1 MNTKTFAQQA
11 RNILMKGVAN
21 KLLYWGFNEAGEELT
36 RPESVQ
42 GGYMFRGEAYDD
54 TTVPKKWNT
63 LKVAIKRKGIE
74 QVVEEAAYTWFNRMM
89 AIRILA
95 KNGHEQAQ
103 LEYISEEQQ
112 LPVMVQRARRGQY
125 DFLPNKDKARLQRI
139 ITDFSKENE
148 AFAQLLVGYCTT
160 NTLLKNVF
168 GSVDDYTEILL
179 PDDILSENGFLH
191 LLNTTDA
198 IADEDYQEVELIG
211 WLYQFYISE
220 RKDEVFASFK
230 KKKKAE
236 AKDIP
241 AATQIFTPNW
251 IVKYMVQNTVGKL
264 WLDLNPDSKI
274 KGDLKYLVEG
284 ENPRYGDP
292 IIAEVANIK
301 LLDPACGSGH
311 ILVEGFDLLYQMYM
325 EEYYPPQE
333 AVESILK
340 NNLFGLDIDD
350 RAMQL
355 ARFAVLL
362 KAAKHYPNILK
373 AGILPHIYA
382 MPAPRHFA
390 ANEIATFL
398 GEAGNGYEEELT
410 DALKLMYQAKN
421 LGSTM
426 QLEISEGGLG
436 YIRQRLEALNNNPQ
450 LDLME
455 QGVLIAIRPFIQVLF
470 LLCQKYEAVV
480 ANPPYMG
487 QRTMNLKLKE
497 YINTKYSISKT
508 DLFSVFIEV
517 MLNFL
522 KPNSRVGCITM
533 ESWMFLSSYESL
545 RQKIINEYSIVSL
558 THLGW
563 HIIGIA
569 FGTTAFILEKSK
581 KIENGEYSS
590 LSIEDIDNEKKI
602 PLVFPKKDNGRYA
615 LMPQRNFLKIPSAPI
630 AYWVS
635 AEMINAF
642 AVGKSITSYVD
653 IFQGIIT
660 GNNER
665 FLRYWTEVSLCK
677 IPFETSGIDKINLNK
692 QYWIPYNK
700 GGTFRKWYGI
710 QDNVVFW
717 KYGPDDKTRGKKSFE
732 HYYLRKYVAWSY
744 TVHDAI
750 ATRYY
755 PNGFLWDVRG
765 SGIMDKTNNLFY
777 LQGLIGSIVG
787 VTFFKIVNST
797 ISCQVENIIQLPIII
812 NLDKKKYIEEIVIKA
827 ISISKMD
834 WDSYENSWNFSKN
847 PLLSNNDYLEQ
858 EYQNWS
864 DNVKSEFFNLQKMEE
879 ELNSH
884 FINIYNL
891 QEELTPEVR
900 LKDITILQ
908 EELDSKALEAL
919 EPTFRE
925 QGKEA
930 IELPIKKDV
939 VMQQLISYALG
950 IFMGRY
956 RLDQKGLQI
965 AHPNP
970 SEEEIA
976 PYTYN
981 GHEIEIDEDAIIPLM
996 GSNSDFPDDALNRFK
1011 GFLDAVWGEETR
1023 IENLNFLQDCL
1034 NMDLEKYF
1042 LKHFWK
1048 DHCKRYKKKPIY
1060 WLFSSKKGAFQVLVY
1075 MHRMNAFTVEKI
1087 RANYLMPHL
1096 KTLRTKI
1103 DYMEADLANLDKK
1116 AAKELDK
1123 FKKDLL
1129 ECEGYDMELKE
1140 VADQQIAFDLDDG
1153 VTVNYAKFGTVVAKI
1168 K

>member
-36 RPESVQ
+36 RPEAVQ

-426 QLEISEGGLG
+426 QLDISEGGLG

-455 QGVLIAIRPFIQVLF
+455 QGVLISIRPFIQVLF

-487 QRTMNLKLKE
+487 SGTMNKDLKIYVNSYYPL
-497 YINTKYSISKT
+497 SKA
-508 DLFSVFIEV
+508 DLFAVFMEV
-517 MLNFL
+517 CIGLNIGNGL
-522 KPNSRVGCITM
+522 MGMINQH
-533 ESWMFLSSYESL
+533 SWMFLNSFEKL
-545 RQKIINEYSIVSL
+545 RSEFLSKYGLLNML
-558 THLGW
+558 HLGSRTFDELS
-563 HIIGIA
+563 GEVVQS
-569 FGTTAFILEKSK
+569 TAFVLSKGDFYRKGNYFRLLDGRSSPEKRELFLDK
-581 KIENGEYSS
+581 KNNF
-590 LSIEDIDNEKKI
+590 DKI
-602 PLVFPKKDNGRYA
+602 N
-615 LMPQRNFLKIPSAPI
+615 QNIFLKIPGKTI
-630 AYWVS
+630 AYWIDKRTIELFELPS
-635 AEMINAF
+635 
-642 AVGKSITSYVD
+642 VGSVTISDGQTK
-653 IFQGIIT
+653 T
-660 GNNER
+660 GNNGKY
-665 FLRYWTEVSLCK
+665 LRQLWEVNSSTVGK
-677 IPFETSGIDKINLNK
+677 EKKWVFHP
-692 QYWIPYNK
+692 K
-700 GGTFRKWYGI
+700 GGSHRKWYGNI
-710 QDNVVFW
+710 DTLIDWSNEARAHYR
-717 KYGPDDKTRGKKSFE
+717 KDKVARILPEYLWFKEGVCWNLINAKGQKSF
-732 HYYLRKYVAWSY
+732 RYVDDDSIFNLAAPTLFPQSKE
-744 TVHDAI
+744 
-750 ATRYY
+750 
-755 PNGFLWDVRG
+755 DV
-765 SGIMDKTNNLFY
+765 FY
-777 LQGLIGSIVG
+777 LLGLLNTKVAPLFTSIYNPTINNNVSDIQNIPYLKNINNDIEILVKNAIKIAQKDWFLRETAWGFSQHYLLEVG
-787 VTFFKIVNST
+787 GNCLSDSYKNWGDIAKESFIELHS
-797 ISCQVENIIQLPIII
+797 
-812 NLDKKKYIEEIVIKA
+812 IEEKLNNIFLEG
-827 ISISKMD
+827 
-834 WDSYENSWNFSKN
+834 YE
-847 PLLSNNDYLEQ
+847 LLNKYQPNLYLNE
-858 EYQNWS
+858 
-864 DNVKSEFFNLQKMEE
+864 
-879 ELNSH
+879 
-884 FINIYNL
+884 
-891 QEELTPEVR
+891 
-900 LKDITILQ
+900 ITLLQ
-908 EELDSKALEAL
+908 EELDFISLDTQEL
-919 EPTFRE
+919 VYRE

-956 RLDQKGLQI
+956 RLDQEGLQI

-981 GHEIEIDEDAIIPLM
+981 GHQIEIDEDAIIPLM

-1011 GFLDAVWGEETR
+1011 GFLDAVWGEATR